1 MDNYFVAIDV
11 ETANVSRASICQIG
25 LVASDGENELW
36 RWSSLVDPEEGFE
49 SKNVQIHHIHPRQV
63 VGAPRFP
70 MVLQAIGA
78 SLEGRCVVSWSG
90 SGFDQDA
97 VAQAAA
103 KYDVSP
109 PDCFWLD
116 ACSVARHVW
125 PNLPNHKL
133 PTVAAVL
140 GIEFN
145 HHDALA
151 DAWACCR
158 IFQSALAVTGTSV
171 EYWLERIGQRNPAAD
186 AVPVEVQFE
195 VSCSLDGDPRGPLYG
210 HVLLPTGSFTGGKQG
225 FSRLA
230 AKLGCAVKENWSKK
244 VTLLIVGHRD
254 PEEFGGVEKSS
265 KHRQAE
271 EAKQNGHPVAILT
284 EQEFM
289 DWVAALQQQQGT
301 A

>member
-1 MDNYFVAIDV
+1 MDSYFVAIDV
-11 ETANVSRASICQIG
+11 ETANASRASICQIG
-25 LVASDGENELW
+25 LVASDGNNELW

-49 SKNVQIHHIHPRQV
+49 SRNVEIHHIQPRQV

-70 MVLQAIGA
+70 MVLQAIAA
-78 SLEGRCVVSWSG
+78 SMEGQCVVSWSE
-90 SGFDQDA
+90 FDQDA
-97 VAQAAA
+97 VTQAAA
-103 KYDVSP
+103 KYEVSP

-116 ACSVARHVW
+116 ATSVARQVW

-133 PTVAAVL
+133 LTVASAL
-140 GIEFN
+140 GIEFD

-158 IFQSALAVTGTSV
+158 IFQAALAVTDTTV
-171 EYWLERIGQRNPAAD
+171 EYWLERIGQRNPSAYKGPA
-186 AVPVEVQFE
+186 EVQFE
-195 VSCSLDGDPRGPLYG
+195 VSCSLDGDPSGPLYG

-230 AKLGCAVKENWSKK
+230 AELGCAVKENWSKK

-254 PEEFGGVEKSS
+254 PDEFDGVEKST

-271 EAKQNGHPVAILT
+271 EAQSKGHPVAILT
-284 EQEFM
+284 EQQFM
-289 DWVAALQQQQGT
+289 DWVAGLERQQQT